1 LGGAE
6 FGRRW
11 VWVAPGLGDAGF
23 GWHWVW
29 VTQRFQRCDEAVHL
43 IEALA
48 SEVPRWLKPE
58 YSRAL
63 PAALKALRHPKI
75 TVIRMAREAGTI
87 RIMQAPE
94 SGTGAKNSQLQSDL
108 RQLGRVL
115 VAYSGGVD
123 SAYLAWTAHRA
134 LGSDMLAVIADS
146 PSLARTHLSDAIAFA
161 NEQGIPI
168 EVICTSELDRPEYTR
183 NDGQRCFQC
192 KDELFA
198 AMESLR
204 AVRRFDAIAYG
215 VNLDDQGD
223 FRPGQQA
230 ARQHHVAA
238 PLLKAGLTKQ
248 EIRELAR
255 QAGLRIWDKPAS
267 ACLSSR
273 IEYGRPVTRE
283 ALEVVER
290 GEDAIRALG
299 FRQFRV
305 RHHGDIVRIEIAQE
319 ELERALNPDVAA
331 QFAAIFKTLGFKFVT
346 LDLEGFRSG
355 SMNALLPVEQ
365 LRRTG

>member
-1 LGGAE
+1 MQSPEQSLAE
-6 FGRRW
+6 
-11 VWVAPGLGDAGF
+11 
-23 GWHWVW
+23 
-29 VTQRFQRCDEAVHL
+29 
-43 IEALA
+43 
-48 SEVPRWLKPE
+48 K
-58 YSRAL
+58 
-63 PAALKALRHPKI
+63 AAY
-75 TVIRMAREAGTI
+75 
-87 RIMQAPE
+87 
-94 SGTGAKNSQLQSDL
+94 LQQDL
-108 RQLGRVL
+108 RRLGRVL
-115 VAYSGGVD
+115 IAYSGGVD
-123 SAYLAWTAHRA
+123 SAYLAWAAHRV
-134 LGSDMLAVIADS
+134 LGDNMLAVIADS
-146 PSLARTHLSDAIAFA
+146 ASLARTHLADALAFA
-161 NEQGIPI
+161 NEQKFPV
-168 EVICTSELDRPEYTR
+168 EVVSTSELDRPEYAR

-198 AMESLR
+198 VMEQLR
-204 AVRRFDAIAYG
+204 AARAFDAIAYG

-238 PLLKAGLTKQ
+238 PLLAAGLTKQ

-255 QAGLRIWDKPAS
+255 EAGLRIWDKPAS

-283 ALEVVER
+283 ALDVVER

-319 ELERALNPDVAA
+319 ELSRALNPAMA
-331 QFAAIFKTLGFKFVT
+331 GQFAAIFKQLGFKFVT

-355 SMNALLPVEQ
+355 SMNALLPADQ
-365 LRRTG
+365 LRRIG